1 MRRDPLTSVLFV
13 LALLGLL
20 GIINITLGGKKLPTA
35 GEETEEHRQSALLP
49 REEESRVITPA
60 SIGVLQSLNP
70 TESYGN
76 LNGKV
81 IVDAFIACSDKHQN
95 ALLSELR
102 GLANRYPE
110 LLGVKVYDLDTEQ
123 GRVEMSRAAVSAPG
137 ILVNG
142 EPVAYKPIEQY
153 TPSLV
158 RQKVLTAL
166 SK

>member
-1 MRRDPLTSVLFV
+1 MRRDPLTSALFV
-13 LALLGLL
+13 LALIGLL
-20 GIINITLGGKKLPTA
+20 GIINLTLGGKKLPTA
-35 GEETEEHRQSALLP
+35 GEETEEHRHSMLLP

-60 SIGVLQSLNP
+60 SLGVLKSLSP
-70 TESYGN
+70 TEKFGN

-81 IVDAFIACSDKHQN
+81 IVDAFLASSDKHQN
-95 ALLSELR
+95 SLLSELR
-102 GLANRYPE
+102 GLATKYPQ
-110 LLGVKVYDLDTEQ
+110 LLGVRVYNLDTQE
-123 GRVEMSRAAVSAPG
+123 GRTEMARAAVSAPG
-137 ILVNG
+137 ILING

>member
-1 MRRDPLTSVLFV
+1 MRRDPLTSILFV

-20 GIINITLGGKKLPTA
+20 GIINITLGGKKLPA
-35 GEETEEHRQSALLP
+35 PGEETEEHRHSMLLP
-49 REEESRVITPA
+49 SEGEPQVITPA
-60 SIGVLQSLNP
+60 SLGVLQSLNP
-70 TESYGN
+70 NESYGN
-76 LNGKV
+76 VNGKV
-81 IVDAFIACSDKHQN
+81 VVDAFISPSDRHQYT
-95 ALLSELR
+95 LLSELR
-102 GLANRYPE
+102 GLANKYPE
-110 LLGVKVYDLDTEQ
+110 LLGVRIYNLDTEE

-158 RQKVLTAL
+158 RQKILTAL

>member
-1 MRRDPLTSVLFV
+1 MRRDPLTSALFV
-13 LALLGLL
+13 LALIGLL
-20 GIINITLGGKKLPTA
+20 GIINLTLGGKKLPTA
-35 GEETEEHRQSALLP
+35 GEETEEHHHSMLLP
-49 REEESRVITPA
+49 REEEPKVITPA
-60 SIGVLQSLNP
+60 SLGVLQSLSP
-70 TESYGN
+70 TESFGN

-81 IVDAFIACSDKHQN
+81 IIDAFLATSDKHQSG
-95 ALLSELR
+95 LLSELR
-102 GLANRYPE
+102 GLATKYPQ

-137 ILVNG
+137 ILING